1 MTDRF
6 RYLEKFTGKYRVKP
20 FLDIEVNDFP
30 RDENGKIDS
39 TYEDLYI
46 PCRSKMYIVHT
57 YRADYELGLWIL
69 NASGLANNVEKS
81 ISEVCKDYLRE
92 TVGVDNLI
100 YFHEKDLDSIAP
112 IVKAST
118 YGAGI
123 KWNSKRNIKKGKK

>member
-1 MTDRF
+1 M
-6 RYLEKFTGKYRVKP
+6 
-20 FLDIEVNDFP
+20 
-30 RDENGKIDS
+30 
-39 TYEDLYI
+39 
-46 PCRSKMYIVHT
+46 
-57 YRADYELGLWIL
+57 
-69 NASGLANNVEKS
+69 
-81 ISEVCKDYLRE
+81 CKDYLRE